1 MDILNDLKRKIKG
14 SKGRL
19 KEEAIYSA
27 VMKEMKA
34 GLKSDGL
41 WGQAISETEGNEK
54 KAKALYIKLRVQ
66 ALKDEINIYQKQQD
80 QLSSRKKQLAEER
93 KHQLEVKKEKDQA
106 RKKAQEE
113 EKQRKYE
120 ERVIRKFNQEYSFL
134 RRKLPGAWFFISL
147 IILFYFLHAFGVPD
161 IRIEERTDIIFGLL
175 LFSCFIGIFEVKIFE
190 EDTKISPFTISIW
203 IILFLISANNIILFV
218 HP

>member
-41 WGQAISETEGNEK
+41 WGQAIAETEGNEK

-93 KHQLEVKKEKDQA
+93 KYQLEVKKEKDQA

-120 ERVIRKFNQEYSFL
+120 EKVIHKFNQEYSFL
-134 RRKLPGAWFFISL
+134 RRKLPGAWFFISML
-147 IILFYFLHAFGVPD
+147 IALELKKLSMLNLLIPFSFTSFKKFM
-161 IRIEERTDIIFGLL
+161 IISVSILL
-175 LFSCFIGIFEVKIFE
+175 LQIFSSCWNSVY
-190 EDTKISPFTISIW
+190 
-203 IILFLISANNIILFV
+203 LFLINKKSNIYISSKSSIQA
-218 HP
+218 

>member
-41 WGQAISETEGNEK
+41 WGQAIAETEGNEK

-66 ALKDEINIYQKQQD
+66 ALKDEINIYQKQQH

-134 RRKLPGAWFFISL
+134 RRKLPGAWFFISML
-147 IILFYFLHAFGVPD
+147 ILLYFFGVFGEPN
-161 IRIEERTDIIFGLL
+161 IRIEESTDIIFGLL
-175 LFSCFIGIFEVKIFE
+175 FFSWLLGTYEVKVFE
-190 EDTKISPFTISIW
+190 EDTKTSPFTTSIW
-203 IILFLISANNIILFV
+203 IVFFLMSAFHNYFG
-218 HP
+218 

>member
-19 KEEAIYSA
+19 KEEAIYLA

-66 ALKDEINIYQKQQD
+66 SLKDEINIYQEQQD
-80 QLSSRKKQLAEER
+80 QIFLRKEQLEEER
-93 KHQLEVKKEKDQA
+93 KHQLEAQREKTHA
-106 RKKAQEE
+106 LKKAQEE

-134 RRKLPGAWFFISL
+134 RRKLPGAWFFISML
-147 IILFYFLHAFGVPD
+147 ILLYFFGVFGAPN
-161 IRIEERTDIIFGLL
+161 IRIEESTDIIFGLL
-175 LFSCFIGIFEVKIFE
+175 FFSWLLGSYEVKVFE

-203 IILFLISANNIILFV
+203 IVFFLMSAFNNYFG
-218 HP
+218 

>member
-1 MDILNDLKRKIKG
+1 MNMDILNDLKRKIKG

-66 ALKDEINIYQKQQD
+66 ALKDEINIYQKQQE

-93 KHQLEVKKEKDQA
+93 KYQLEVKKEKDQA

-120 ERVIRKFNQEYSFL
+120 EKVIRKFNKEYSFL
-134 RRKLPGAWFFISL
+134 RRKLPLIWFFISL
-147 IILFYFLHAFGVPD
+147 IILFYFFGAFGESN
-161 IRIEERTDIIFGLL
+161 IRIEESTDIIIGLL
-175 LFSCFIGIFEVKIFE
+175 FFSWLLGNFEVKVFE
-190 EDTKISPFTISIW
+190 EDTKISSFTTSIW
-203 IILFLISANNIILFV
+203 VVIFFMTILFTNN
-218 HP
+218 